1 VASDLLKR
9 AKSLVGLDRP
19 VPGAAAPRRPIK
31 PFHSVT
37 IVPGPRACVAAH
49 AQFDQRFL
57 AREAPPL
64 PLKGCECTHC
74 ECRYEHY
81 DDRRN
86 GDRRVH
92 GLSVPLRGEGRV
104 DHRAKSHRD
113 RRKPG

>member
-1 VASDLLKR
+1 MASDLLKR
-9 AKSLVGLDRP
+9 AKSLVRP
-19 VPGAAAPRRPIK
+19 NKAGPPAAAPRRPIK
-31 PFHSVT
+31 KFHAVT

-49 AQFDQRFL
+49 AQFNQRFL

-64 PLKGCECTHC
+64 PLKGCECSRC

-92 GLSVPLRGEGRV
+92 GLAVPSSAEDGI
-104 DHRAKSHRD
+104 DHRAKGRRD
-113 RRKPG
+113 RRGSD